1 MSEGTGS
8 AEDVEREDGSDED
21 QFEEA
26 ANQIADGAAGQ
37 AAQSAS
43 ALALPEWAA
52 DLLAHLAAGDRLD
65 ARDQP
70 RLQLALDLRREH
82 AAAVQQE
89 KAELASRA
97 QQERA
102 ISLKE
107 KENAALLA
115 VIAKQDKTLETLS
128 ARVLAVE
135 QGAVE
140 DLEPTFREFCER
152 AKNNPF
158 GGPGVTREGPE
169 LEPALRFYPQETAF
183 KYLEEKGGKDFYSF
197 QAFESATEA
206 IFDVLEKLKILAPTV
221 VKGVNP
227 QSAEDEA
234 DPAYQA
240 EREICKVFNSL
251 NAVYHNVLNSQL
263 SYLQLEAILKKKHGA
278 AADNGWISTVLQSL
292 RRSIH
297 GLVGAPLPGNLES
310 KFTAV
315 LADLESR
322 FSKQLVKV
330 AADQAARK
338 EPRSRFQ
345 QAASRSFGSTVA
357 SRSAA
362 TAAAAAQ
369 ARGNG
374 GPRG

>member
-1 MSEGTGS
+1 MSEGPGS
-8 AEDVEREDGSDED
+8 GGEDRSEEGSDGER
-21 QFEEA
+21 FEEA
-26 ANQIADGAAGQ
+26 ADQVPEGAAGQ
-37 AAQSAS
+37 AAAGTSV
-43 ALALPEWAA
+43 LALPEWAR
-52 DLLAHLAAGDRLD
+52 DLLAQLAEGERWDP
-65 ARDQP
+65 RDQP
-70 RLQLALDLRREH
+70 RLQLALDLRRER
-82 AAAVQQE
+82 AAALQQE
-89 KAELASRA
+89 KAELAARA

-102 ISLKE
+102 IALKE

-135 QGAVE
+135 QGAIE

-152 AKNNPF
+152 AKTNPF
-158 GGPGVTREGPE
+158 GGPGVTREGKE

-183 KYLEEKGGKDFYSF
+183 KHLEEKGGKDFYSF
-197 QAFESATEA
+197 QAFESAAEA
-206 IFDVLEKLKILAPTV
+206 IYDVLEKLKVLAPTV

-227 QSAEDEA
+227 KSVEDEE
-234 DPAYQA
+234 DPGYQA
-240 EREICKVFNSL
+240 EREICKVYNSL
-251 NAVYHNVLNSQL
+251 SAVYHNVINSQL
-263 SYLQLEAILKKKHGA
+263 SYLQLEAILKKKHGG
-278 AADNGWISTVLQSL
+278 AADNGWITTVLQSL

-322 FSKQLVKV
+322 FSTQLVKV

-338 EPRSRFQ
+338 EPRSRYQ
-345 QAASRSFGSTVA
+345 QTASRSFGSTIA

-362 TAAAAAQ
+362 TSAAAAQ
-369 ARGNG
+369 ARGGG

>member
-1 MSEGTGS
+1 MSEGSGS
-8 AEDVEREDGSDED
+8 GEAEDREDGSDED

-37 AAQSAS
+37 AAQAAS

-52 DLLAHLAAGDRLD
+52 DLLARLAAGDRLD

-102 ISLKE
+102 IALKE

-169 LEPALRFYPQETAF
+169 LEPALRFYPHETAF

-197 QAFESATEA
+197 QAFESAAEA
-206 IFDVLEKLKILAPTV
+206 IFDVLEKLKVLAPTV

-263 SYLQLEAILKKKHGA
+263 SYLQLEAILKKKHGS
-278 AADNGWISTVLQSL
+278 AADNGWISIFVTNIFSL
-292 RRSIH
+292 ILGIS
-297 GLVGAPLPGNLES
+297 V
-310 KFTAV
+310 AV
-315 LADLESR
+315 LALPDGENL
-322 FSKQLVKV
+322 
-330 AADQAARK
+330 
-338 EPRSRFQ
+338 
-345 QAASRSFGSTVA
+345 GS
-357 SRSAA
+357 
-362 TAAAAAQ
+362 
-369 ARGNG
+369 
-374 GPRG
+374 

>member
-1 MSEGTGS
+1 MSEGSGS
-8 AEDVEREDGSDED
+8 GEDVDREDGSDED

-26 ANQIADGAAGQ
+26 ANQVADGAAGQ

-52 DLLAHLAAGDRLD
+52 DLLARLAAGDRLD

-102 ISLKE
+102 IALKE

-115 VIAKQDKTLETLS
+115 VIAKQDKTLESLS

-158 GGPGVTREGPE
+158 GGPGVTREG
-169 LEPALRFYPQETAF
+169 LET
-183 KYLEEKGGKDFYSF
+183 
-197 QAFESATEA
+197 T
-206 IFDVLEKLKILAPTV
+206 
-221 VKGVNP
+221 
-227 QSAEDEA
+227 
-234 DPAYQA
+234 
-240 EREICKVFNSL
+240 
-251 NAVYHNVLNSQL
+251 
-263 SYLQLEAILKKKHGA
+263 
-278 AADNGWISTVLQSL
+278 
-292 RRSIH
+292 
-297 GLVGAPLPGNLES
+297 
-310 KFTAV
+310 
-315 LADLESR
+315 
-322 FSKQLVKV
+322 
-330 AADQAARK
+330 
-338 EPRSRFQ
+338 
-345 QAASRSFGSTVA
+345 
-357 SRSAA
+357 
-362 TAAAAAQ
+362 
-369 ARGNG
+369 
-374 GPRG
+374 